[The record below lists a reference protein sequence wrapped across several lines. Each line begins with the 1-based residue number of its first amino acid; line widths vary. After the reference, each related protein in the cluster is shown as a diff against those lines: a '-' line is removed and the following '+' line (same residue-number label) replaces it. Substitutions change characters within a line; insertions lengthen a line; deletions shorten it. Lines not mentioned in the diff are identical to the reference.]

1 MSFPVFASGDILNA
15 SDMNGV
21 GLWLVK
27 TQTIGNAVSSVTVT
41 GAFSSDYD
49 NYLVTIT
56 GGVASTDANI
66 QFRLGA
72 SATAYSGS
80 LIYSSYTIAT
90 VSLAQD
96 NNNTQFSFAGSGN
109 TNGLNFNGTVLGPNL
124 AKWTTISTSYLGALS
139 GGNYNGI
146 HKATTQHT
154 AFTIIA
160 GAGTWTGG
168 SIRVYGM
175 RNSL

>member
-1 MSFPVFASGDILNA
+1 MTYPTFSSGDVLTAAEMNA
-15 SDMNGV
+15 V

-27 TQTIGNAVSSVTVT
+27 TQTIGTAVSSVTVT
-41 GAFSSDYD
+41 DAFSSTYD
-49 NYLVTIT
+49 NYLVTISNGAAT
-56 GGVASTDANI
+56 TDANI

-80 LIYSSYTIAT
+80 LIYTTYTIAAANF
-90 VSLAQD
+90 AQD
-96 NNNTQFSFAGSGN
+96 NNAAIFNFAGSGN
-109 TNGLNFNGTVLGPNL
+109 TNGLNFNATVLGPNL
-124 AKWTTISTSYLGALS
+124 AKYTTISSSYLGALS

-160 GAGTWTGG
+160 SAGTWTGG
-168 SIRVYGM
+168 TIKVYGM
-175 RNSL
+175 RN